1 MSDAAKKIAK
11 DGRHT
16 YADYKTWELREGERY
31 ELIAGTAYAMSAP
44 NDRHQAISGEIFRQ
58 IANYLVGKPCKVRA
72 APYDVRLFYHEDE
85 SDDTVV
91 QPDIAV
97 ICDKNKLGNEGCRGA
112 PDLIV
117 EILSPHNSSEEYVRK
132 FNLYLQAGVK
142 EYWIVAPESKTV
154 QVFTLQ
160 EGKYLGTAC
169 DAASVVSSG
178 ILEGFSISL
187 SEVFLQDSG
196 PGV

>member
-1 MSDAAKKIAK
+1 MSDAVKKIVK
-11 DGRHT
+11 DDRHT
-16 YADYKTWELREGERY
+16 YADYKTWELKEGKRY
-31 ELIAGTAYAMSAP
+31 ELITGTAYAMSTP

-58 IANYLVGKPCKVRA
+58 IANYLADKPCKVRA

-91 QPDIAV
+91 QPDITV
-97 ICDKNKLGNEGCRGA
+97 IYDKNKLGSEGCRGA

-117 EILSPHNSSEEYVRK
+117 GILSPHNSSEEYVRK
-132 FNLYLQAGVK
+132 FNIYLQAGVK

-154 QVFTLQ
+154 QIFALQ
-160 EGKYLGTAC
+160 DSKYLGTVC

-178 ILEGFSISL
+178 ILENFSISL
-187 SEVFLQDSG
+187 SEVFA
-196 PGV
+196 V